1 MRKER
6 CQMNNN
12 IDPEQ
17 LESLHP
23 VGKYHGAP
31 SAGAIDGQVYSKTYI
46 GYVLFILFLA
56 MTLSFADRQLVNI
69 LLEPIKQEFG
79 ASDTEMGLLTGLA
92 FVLFY
97 ATMSIPLAR
106 LADRRSRRNI
116 LVIAMAVWSAMT
128 AFCGMSTNFIQL
140 ALSRFGVGIGEAG
153 GGPASYSMVADYVSP
168 RRRNSALAILS
179 AGAPVG
185 ILLSMYGGA
194 VLSTHYGWR
203 VAFLAL
209 GIPGVLLS
217 LLIYLTV
224 REPLRGRWDP
234 PKAAAPELSMRE
246 VLLTLWRE
254 PAMRTVALATGVTA
268 ISGFASGAWMPSFF
282 MRVHGFSL
290 VEAGMVLGLG
300 GTLGGMLGGIVGGV
314 LADRMALRHPSWQ
327 LKVAAL
333 GTLLSIPSQAA
344 VLLWHGPEIV
354 VGSMTLP
361 LAVTLVPIGAFFI
374 GFMQA
379 PSVTSVQNLAE
390 PHIRTQ
396 ATAAFFFVTSTL
408 GMGLGPIS
416 IGILNDLAT
425 PFAGDE
431 AVRYSLLA
439 SLLFMLLGAF
449 LFWRASSFYA
459 AAWLRR

>member
-290 VEAGMVLGLG
+290 VEAGMVLGRGSAGRSYGAAPSQLATEG
-300 GTLGGMLGGIVGGV
+300 GGARHVVVDSEPGSSVVVAWAGNRRRIDDIAAGGHAG
-314 LADRMALRHPSWQ
+314 ADRRVFHRLHA
-327 LKVAAL
+327 
-333 GTLLSIPSQAA
+333 GA
-344 VLLWHGPEIV
+344 VRDIGPE
-354 VGSMTLP
+354 P
-361 LAVTLVPIGAFFI
+361 
-374 GFMQA
+374 
-379 PSVTSVQNLAE
+379 
-390 PHIRTQ
+390 R
-396 ATAAFFFVTSTL
+396 
-408 GMGLGPIS
+408 
-416 IGILNDLAT
+416 
-425 PFAGDE
+425 
-431 AVRYSLLA
+431 
-439 SLLFMLLGAF
+439 
-449 LFWRASSFYA
+449 
-459 AAWLRR
+459 

>member
-1 MRKER
+1 
-6 CQMNNN
+6 MNNN
-12 IDPEQ
+12 DTKGGRHSRHLETSGTRTVVAADAPE
-17 LESLHP
+17 
-23 VGKYHGAP
+23 
-31 SAGAIDGQVYSKTYI
+31 YSKVYI

-56 MTLSFADRQLVNI
+56 MTLSFADRQLINI
-69 LLEPIKQEFG
+69 LLEPIKKEFG

-106 LADRRSRRNI
+106 LADRSSRRNI
-116 LVIAMAVWSAMT
+116 LALAMIIWSAMT
-128 AFCGMSTNFIQL
+128 AFCGMSANFVQL

-153 GGPASYSMVADYVSP
+153 GGPASYSMVADYVQP
-168 RRRNSALAILS
+168 QRRNSALGILS

-194 VLSTHYGWR
+194 VISTHHGWR
-203 VAFLAL
+203 AAFLAL
-209 GIPGVLLS
+209 GIPGVVLG
-217 LLIYLTV
+217 LLIWLTV

-234 PKAAAPELSMRE
+234 PKAATPELSMRAM
-246 VLLTLWRE
+246 LLTLWRDS
-254 PAMRTVALATGVTA
+254 ATRTVAIATGVTA

-282 MRVHGFSL
+282 MRVHGLSL

-300 GTLGGMLGGIVGGV
+300 GTVGGMLGGVVGGM
-314 LADRMALRHPSWQ
+314 LADRMAQRHPSWQ

-344 VLLWHGPEIV
+344 VLLWHGPEIAV
-354 VGSMTLP
+354 ASMTLP
-361 LAVTLVPIGAFFI
+361 LVVVLVPIGAFFI

-379 PSVTSVQNLAE
+379 PSVTAVQNLAA
-390 PHIRTQ
+390 PNIRTQ

-425 PFAGDE
+425 PFAGEE

-439 SLLFMLLGAF
+439 SLSFMLLGAF
-449 LFWRASSFYA
+449 LFWRASHFYA

>member
-1 MRKER
+1 
-6 CQMNNN
+6 
-12 IDPEQ
+12 
-17 LESLHP
+17 
-23 VGKYHGAP
+23 V
-31 SAGAIDGQVYSKTYI
+31 YI

-56 MTLSFADRQLVNI
+56 MTLSFADRQLINI
-69 LLEPIKQEFG
+69 LLEPIKKEFG

-106 LADRRSRRNI
+106 LADRSSRRNI
-116 LVIAMAVWSAMT
+116 LALAMIIWSAMT
-128 AFCGMSTNFIQL
+128 AFCGMSANFVQL

-153 GGPASYSMVADYVSP
+153 GGPASYSMVADYVQP
-168 RRRNSALAILS
+168 QRRNSALGILS

-194 VLSTHYGWR
+194 VISTHHGWR
-203 VAFLAL
+203 AAFLAL
-209 GIPGVLLS
+209 GIPGVVLG
-217 LLIYLTV
+217 LLIWLTV

-234 PKAAAPELSMRE
+234 PKAATPELSMRAM
-246 VLLTLWRE
+246 LLTLWRDS
-254 PAMRTVALATGVTA
+254 ATRTVAIATGVTA

-282 MRVHGFSL
+282 MRVHGLSL

-300 GTLGGMLGGIVGGV
+300 GTVGGMLGGVVGGM
-314 LADRMALRHPSWQ
+314 LADRMAQRHPSWQ

-344 VLLWHGPEIV
+344 VLLWHGPEIAV
-354 VGSMTLP
+354 ASMTLP
-361 LAVTLVPIGAFFI
+361 LVVVLVPIGAFFI

-379 PSVTSVQNLAE
+379 PSVTAVQNLAA
-390 PHIRTQ
+390 PNIRTQ

-425 PFAGDE
+425 PFAGEE

-439 SLLFMLLGAF
+439 SLSFMLLGAF
-449 LFWRASSFYA
+449 LFWRASHFYA